1 MFCVFVAGSI
11 FFSLRNEGECTRSE
25 RFHISTLRLMF
36 ILLIFVP
43 CCHAFQETV
52 AALLSLR
59 EGSFIFF
66 CAVLLARVV
75 LQPHH
80 ATSLRQFLWFICT
93 LVGI

>member
-1 MFCVFVAGSI
+1 MLRVYFGFD
-11 FFSLRNEGECTRSE
+11 FFLSLRNEGECTRSE
-25 RFHISTLRLMF
+25 RFHMSTLRLMF
-36 ILLIFVP
+36 ILLIFVL
-43 CCHAFQETV
+43 CCHALQETV

-59 EGSFIFF
+59 EGSFKFF
-66 CAVLLARVV
+66 CAVLLPRVV